1 MQFLFDP
8 DMTIVTIV
16 TIVTIGEQ
24 VQANPDIINVGQKPP
39 TSDNNYE
46 IASTYIRP
54 QCWVE
59 FAQPV

>member
-8 DMTIVTIV
+8 DMTILTIV
-16 TIVTIGEQ
+16 SIVIIVSIGEQ

-46 IASTYIRP
+46 IASSHI
-54 QCWVE
+54 
-59 FAQPV
+59 